1 MFQSLSYIP
10 IRGSLMAIVW
20 LPDFGPSLPHPS
32 DTWVVAA
39 ATTDAKIIPVGHE
52 ITLFVD
58 ILGYELQIKIK

>member
-1 MFQSLSYIP
+1 
-10 IRGSLMAIVW
+10 MAIVW

-39 ATTDAKIIPVGHE
+39 ATTDATTDAKIIPVGQE

-58 ILGYELQIKIK
+58 ILGYELKIKIK